1 MTDAS
6 KGYTPDAIA
15 KPLTSHANT
24 IAAWSTA
31 LHQRNVFGT
40 LARWMNSTTT
50 LHSLPSIFTNNQ
62 LKHF

>member
-1 MTDAS
+1 MTAAS
-6 KGYTPDAIA
+6 KGFTPDAIA

-31 LHQRNVFGT
+31 LHQRNAFGI
-40 LARWMNSTTT
+40 LARWMNFTIS